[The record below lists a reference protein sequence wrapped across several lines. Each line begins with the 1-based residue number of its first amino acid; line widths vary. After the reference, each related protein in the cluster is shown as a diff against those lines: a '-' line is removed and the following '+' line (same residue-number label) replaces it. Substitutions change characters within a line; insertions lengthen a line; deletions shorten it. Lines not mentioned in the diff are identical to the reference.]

1 MLHGWVV
8 GLPPAAVLAR
18 VVAHGRHRCRQA
30 SRAAALRCRCPKP
43 QITRYQ
49 RFLRDTQGLQFDT
62 YDALWRWSVTDLEA
76 FWRSIWQFFD
86 LQSPTP
92 YARVLGDDRMPGAR
106 WFDGAQVNY
115 AQQVLR
121 HVDALQAAGHPAI
134 LFADEPMLAAGPRRR
149 AVVGRLAAPGGCVRG
164 GAQAPRRARAAI
176 ACAPTCRTGPRPRW
190 CSSPAP
196 AWARSGRSVRPTW
209 ARSPCSTASGR
220 SSPRC

>member
-1 MLHGWVV
+1 MAML
-8 GLPPAAVLAR
+8 PE
-18 VVAHGRHRCRQA
+18 
-30 SRAAALRCRCPKP
+30 P

-49 RFLRDTQGLQFDT
+49 RFLRESQHLQFDN

-106 WFDGAQVNY
+106 WFEGAQVNY

-134 LFADEPMLAAGPRRR
+134 LFADEPMLAQGRIDALSWADLRRQVAACALALR
-149 AVVGRLAAPGGCVRG
+149 DLGSAVLPQDPGAERPYDGRRT
-164 GAQAPRRARAAI
+164 AQRIGRHARAASNPAASAPVSSGRI
-176 ACAPTCRTGPRPRW
+176 ASGAAASGPAASGPVASAASGPGVSR
-190 CSSPAP
+190 
-196 AWARSGRSVRPTW
+196 WART
-209 ARSPCSTASGR
+209 
-220 SSPRC
+220 